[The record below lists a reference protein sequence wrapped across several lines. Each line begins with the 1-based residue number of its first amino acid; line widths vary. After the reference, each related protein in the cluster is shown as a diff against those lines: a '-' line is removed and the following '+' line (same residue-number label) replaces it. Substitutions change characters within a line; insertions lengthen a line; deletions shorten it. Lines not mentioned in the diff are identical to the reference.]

1 LDSTLKTQAMTDK
14 IDTNQI
20 RGIVEQATYEHPGC
34 PKVPAVERTDASL
47 DVAYAGL
54 IEKAR
59 EAAETDA
66 AAVLRA
72 RQLLATG
79 GLVSPENALE
89 AARNMIRLG
98 I

>member
-1 LDSTLKTQAMTDK
+1 MTDK

-20 RGIVEQATYEHPGC
+20 RSIVEQATYEHPGC
-34 PKVPAVERTDASL
+34 PKVPPVEQTDASL

-54 IEKAR
+54 IEKAK
-59 EAAETDA
+59 EAAQTDA
-66 AAVLRA
+66 AAVSRA

-79 GLVSPENALE
+79 GLDSPENALE
-89 AARNMIRLG
+89 AARNMVRLG

>member
-1 LDSTLKTQAMTDK
+1 MTDK

-20 RGIVEQATYEHPGC
+20 RSIVEQATYEQPGC
-34 PKVPAVERTDASL
+34 PKVPPIDRTDASL

-54 IEKAR
+54 IEKAK

-66 AAVLRA
+66 AAIHRA
-72 RQLLATG
+72 RQLLTSG
-79 GLVSPENALE
+79 ELDTTENARQ
-89 AARNMIRLG
+89 AAQKMMAQG